1 MFYHISPAFIL
12 AAFLVLHT
20 ASTSARQCQDL
31 NLTIPLTANNTIFNL
46 PSLPTNNI
54 AVTDFILNL
63 TEVGRSLA
71 SELAAGSSQ
80 ISGTYQVGA
89 TLCTPSFSPSLST
102 NTTNTTSTT
111 LQILSH
117 GIGFTRE
124 YWDYSPAYSYVDA
137 ALARGYA
144 TLAYDRLGSGVSRSS
159 SRQGGGDLDPVNELQ
174 APLEVALLS
183 ALTKLARTGGLLL
196 QQQQPAI
203 NNITF
208 DRVLHVGHSL
218 GSISVYG
225 AVNADPVG
233 LSDGI
238 ALTGF
243 TGTGDYVPFFQFA
256 SDFASAAACSGTGSY
271 PEGYL
276 TFGTSSALHTNQ
288 FAPGGA
294 FDAAL
299 LLEPLFLDLQ
309 PTGIGTLLTLGG
321 PLAGVNGFKGP
332 VIDVTGCE
340 SSLICFLSLFWRVNI
355 DIS

>member
-1 MFYHISPAFIL
+1 ML
-12 AAFLVLHT
+12 AGLLVLHT
-20 ASTSARQCQDL
+20 TSASARQCQDL
-31 NLTIPLTANNTIFNL
+31 NLTIPLKANNTVFNL
-46 PSLPTNNI
+46 PSPLTTNI

-71 SELAAGSSQ
+71 SELATGSSQ

-89 TLCTPSFSPSLST
+89 TLCMPSSSPT
-102 NTTNTTSTT
+102 NTTTT

-117 GIGFTRE
+117 GIGFTRT
-124 YWDYSPAYSYVDA
+124 YWDYSPDYSYVNA

-159 SRQGGGDLDPVNELQ
+159 SRTGGGDLDPINELQ

-183 ALTKLARTGGLLL
+183 SLTKLARTSGFL
-196 QQQQPAI
+196 QQYDQ
-203 NNITF
+203 NITAF

-256 SDFASAAACSGTGSY
+256 SDFASAACSGIGSY
-271 PEGYL
+271 PGGYL

-294 FDAAL
+294 FDAGL

-309 PTGIGTLLTLGG
+309 PTGVATLLTLGG
-321 PLAGVNGFKGP
+321 PLAGVNGFEGP

-340 SSLICFLSLFWRVNI
+340 
-355 DIS
+355 

>member
-1 MFYHISPAFIL
+1 ML
-12 AAFLVLHT
+12 ATVFVSLITST
-20 ASTSARQCQDL
+20 AARKCQDL
-31 NLTIPLTANNTIFNL
+31 NLTIPLTANNTVFSL
-46 PSLPTNNI
+46 PFVPTNNI
-54 AVTDFILNL
+54 EVTDFILNL
-63 TEVGRSLA
+63 TEVGRDIA
-71 SELAAGSSQ
+71 SELTAGTCQ
-80 ISGTYQVGA
+80 ISGTYQVGV
-89 TLCTPSFSPSLST
+89 TLCTPSSSSSLSGP
-102 NTTNTTSTT
+102 NTTTNT

-117 GIGFTRE
+117 GIGFTRS

-159 SRQGGGDLDPVNELQ
+159 SRNGGGDLDPINELQ

-183 ALTKLARTGGLLL
+183 ALTKLARTGGLS
-196 QQQQPAI
+196 QQQQQTG

-233 LSDGI
+233 FSDGI

-243 TGTGDYVPFFQFA
+243 TGTGDYVPSFQFA
-256 SDFASAAACSGTGSY
+256 SDFAASAAGRGCGGY
-271 PEGYL
+271 PAGYL

-294 FDAAL
+294 FDAGL

-309 PTGIGTLLTLGG
+309 PTGLGTLLTLGG
-321 PLAGVNGFKGP
+321 PLATVNGFEGP
-332 VIDVTGCE
+332 VLDVTGCE
-340 SSLICFLSLFWRVNI
+340 
-355 DIS
+355 

>member
-1 MFYHISPAFIL
+1 MFLHSSPAFVP

-20 ASTSARQCQDL
+20 TFTSARQCQDL
-31 NLTIPLTANNTIFNL
+31 NLSIPLTANNTVLNL
-46 PSLPTNNI
+46 PSLPTTNI

-89 TLCTPSFSPSLST
+89 TLCTPISPSGQ
-102 NTTNTTSTT
+102 NTTTTT

-117 GIGFTRE
+117 GIGFTRN
-124 YWDYSPAYSYVDA
+124 YWDYSSDYSYVDA

-159 SRQGGGDLDPVNELQ
+159 SCTGGGDLDPINELQ

-183 ALTKLARTGGLLL
+183 TLTNLARTGGLL
-196 QQQQPAI
+196 QQQHGQ
-203 NNITF
+203 NVTF

-225 AVNADPVG
+225 AVNAGPVG

-256 SDFASAAACSGTGSY
+256 SDFVSAAGSGIGTY
-271 PEGYL
+271 PGGYL

-294 FDAAL
+294 FDAGL

-309 PTGIGTLLTLGG
+309 PTGVGTLLTLGG
-321 PLAGVNGFKGP
+321 PLAGVNGFEGP

-340 SSLICFLSLFWRVNI
+340 
-355 DIS
+355 

>member
-1 MFYHISPAFIL
+1 MLVTIL
-12 AAFLVLHT
+12 FACITST
-20 ASTSARQCQDL
+20 AARQCQDL
-31 NLTIPLTANNTIFNL
+31 NLTIPLTANNTIFSL
-46 PSLPTNNI
+46 PFVPTNNVE
-54 AVTDFILNL
+54 VTDFMLNL
-63 TEVGRSLA
+63 TEVGRDIA
-71 SELAAGSSQ
+71 SELATGTSQ

-89 TLCTPSFSPSLST
+89 TLCTPFSSSSLSGLK
-102 NTTNTTSTT
+102 TTTTT

-117 GIGFTRE
+117 GIGFTRS
-124 YWDYSPAYSYVDA
+124 YWDYSSAYSYVDA

-159 SRQGGGDLDPVNELQ
+159 SRMGGGDLDPINELQ

-183 ALTKLARTGGLLL
+183 ALTKLARTGSLS
-196 QQQQPAI
+196 QQAG
-203 NNITF
+203 NNSTF

-256 SDFASAAACSGTGSY
+256 SDFASAAGGSGRGGY
-271 PEGYL
+271 PAGYL

-294 FDAAL
+294 FDAGL

-309 PTGIGTLLTLGG
+309 PTGLGTLLTLGG
-321 PLAGVNGFKGP
+321 PLAGVNAFEGP
-332 VIDVTGCE
+332 VIDVTGCK
-340 SSLICFLSLFWRVNI
+340 
-355 DIS
+355 

>member
-1 MFYHISPAFIL
+1 ML
-12 AAFLVLHT
+12 AGLLVLNT
-20 ASTSARQCQDL
+20 TSASARQCQDL

-46 PSLPTNNI
+46 YFLPTTNT

-63 TEVGRSLA
+63 TEVGTDLA
-71 SELAAGSSQ
+71 SELAAGTSQ

-89 TLCTPSFSPSLST
+89 TLCTPSSST
-102 NTTNTTSTT
+102 SASITT

-117 GIGFTRE
+117 GIGFTRT
-124 YWDYSPAYSYVDA
+124 YWDYLPGYSYVDA

-159 SRQGGGDLDPVNELQ
+159 SRTGDGDLDPINELQ

-183 ALTKLARTGGLLL
+183 TLTKLARSGGLL
-196 QQQQPAI
+196 QQYGA
-203 NNITF
+203 NLSF

-218 GSISVYG
+218 GSISIYG
-225 AVNADPVG
+225 AVNADPKG

-256 SDFASAAACSGTGSY
+256 SNFLSAGGSGSIGSY
-271 PEGYL
+271 PDGYL

-294 FDAAL
+294 FDAGL

-321 PLAGVNGFKGP
+321 PLAGVNGFEGP

-340 SSLICFLSLFWRVNI
+340 CSLICLLFESQCRH
-355 DIS
+355 